1 MERRL
6 EVIKRQAETI
16 LDLENKLASAKK
28 DAKKFREDME
38 SLQIELEMEQKNA
51 KSMAMAAGQEN
62 QGEFF
67 LILIIHILMQSLAIG
82 AQPAEP
88 DNMPIEGS
96 LETSHLLEQV
106 RFRDSYYFALFI
118 GYYYYYRLLLSVELY
133 VSSEWK
139 IRTSRVKIYSEK
151 SNPFHLLCNP
161 LCVHQH
167 LHLILQATRTL
178 KKNLTL
184 MNHLL
189 RLLFSL

>member
-106 RFRDSYYFALFI
+106 RF
-118 GYYYYYRLLLSVELY
+118 
-133 VSSEWK
+133 
-139 IRTSRVKIYSEK
+139 
-151 SNPFHLLCNP
+151 
-161 LCVHQH
+161 
-167 LHLILQATRTL
+167 
-178 KKNLTL
+178 
-184 MNHLL
+184 
-189 RLLFSL
+189 